1 MESNSGVITYNTG
14 EMSSSSNDI
23 KSQAKTFIDNYAEFY
38 KLIDE
43 VLESGFTGDLSDNF
57 RATVK
62 ARREAFEEMGEI
74 LNTSS
79 KEIDTDVERIQSNES
94 KLKSMYDSNNYLN
107 WEER

>member
-1 MESNSGVITYNTG
+1 
-14 EMSSSSNDI
+14 
-23 KSQAKTFIDNYAEFY
+23 
-38 KLIDE
+38 
-43 VLESGFTGDLSDNF
+43 
-57 RATVK
+57 
-62 ARREAFEEMGEI
+62 MGEI